1 MKKIA
6 LVLFDASEKESVFNK
21 FDNVVFLE
29 NAPNEPEFMI
39 YVKFLK
45 MLNFTNEKI
54 AEMLEVPYSSFYK
67 WCIGFRNC
75 KSANKLAS
83 KLLSIIKVIDN
94 RME

>member
-29 NAPNEPEFMI
+29 NSPSEPEFMI

-45 MLNFTNEKI
+45 MLNFTNESI

-67 WCIGFRNC
+67 WCIGLRNC